1 MPKRLLPLIPA
12 GLLVQQ
18 VLPTPEHITIKAS
31 PRQNA
36 AACPDCGVASRRVHS
51 RYGRTLADLP
61 WQGRP
66 VTLAVHAR
74 RFRCLN
80 PACARQTFAERLAEV
95 APAAA
100 RRTERLGGVQRCLGL
115 ALGGEAGA
123 RLAYRLAMPTSADTL
138 LRVVRTAACRDDPL
152 PAPRV
157 LGVDD
162 WSWRR
167 GHRYGT
173 MLVDLER
180 NAVVDLLR
188 DRQAETLATWLRRHP
203 GVEVVARDRAGA
215 YADGIRQG
223 APAAVQVAD
232 RWHLLRNLGDAV
244 HALVDRHAAAV
255 RRAGRLI
262 ADTVAAAIAA
272 EPMPPAPPRPPNA
285 AARASQ
291 ASLARRQARYEE
303 AAGLRAKGVSIS
315 RIAALLG
322 AGRKTV
328 RRWLRL
334 GHAPSWKQRPRT
346 STLAAFADVLE
357 RRWAEGCRNA
367 AQLWRELVAQGFAG
381 RPGTVRAWTTRRRGT
396 EPAPTAPRPTRMGP
410 AWPVPSGRSVA
421 RILMAD
427 SNTLKETE
435 RQFAARMLAEAPGL
449 AAAIAVAR
457 RLRQVLRRKGGETL
471 AEVLAAAEK
480 TELASYAANLCRD
493 IDAVQAAL
501 DLPWTTSPVEGQI
514 NRLKLI
520 KRSMYGRAGFDLLR
534 NRVLNAA

>member
-1 MPKRLLPLIPA
+1 M
-12 GLLVQQ
+12 
-18 VLPTPEHITIKAS
+18 
-31 PRQNA
+31 
-36 AACPDCGVASRRVHS
+36 
-51 RYGRTLADLP
+51 
-61 WQGRP
+61 
-66 VTLAVHAR
+66 TLAVHAR

-80 PACARQTFAERLAEV
+80 SACARQTFAERLAEV

-100 RRTERLGGVQRCLGL
+100 RRTERLSGVQRCLGL

-138 LRVVRTAACRDDPL
+138 LRVVRAAACRDDPL

-291 ASLARRQARYEE
+291 ASLARTRKPQGCAPKGFRSAASPPASGPSARRS
-303 AAGLRAKGVSIS
+303 AAGSASGTPHPGSSGRAPAPSRPLQTCWTGVGP
-315 RIAALLG
+315 RAAATQPSSG
-322 AGRKTV
+322 AN
-328 RRWLRL
+328 WLRRVSL
-334 GHAPSWKQRPRT
+334 GGPAPSAPGPPGAVAPSQRRPR
-346 STLAAFADVLE
+346 
-357 RRWAEGCRNA
+357 
-367 AQLWRELVAQGFAG
+367 
-381 RPGTVRAWTTRRRGT
+381 
-396 EPAPTAPRPTRMGP
+396 
-410 AWPVPSGRSVA
+410 PVPHEWHRHGRCP
-421 RILMAD
+421 R
-427 SNTLKETE
+427 
-435 RQFAARMLAEAPGL
+435 
-449 AAAIAVAR
+449 AAA
-457 RLRQVLRRKGGETL
+457 
-471 AEVLAAAEK
+471 
-480 TELASYAANLCRD
+480 S
-493 IDAVQAAL
+493 
-501 DLPWTTSPVEGQI
+501 
-514 NRLKLI
+514 
-520 KRSMYGRAGFDLLR
+520 RAF
-534 NRVLNAA
+534 

>member
-18 VLPTPEHITIKAS
+18 VLPTSEHITIKAS

-80 PACARQTFAERLAEV
+80 SACARQTFAERLAEV

-138 LRVVRTAACRDDPL
+138 LRVVRAAACRDDPL

-244 HALVDRHAAAV
+244 PALVDRHAAAV

-315 RIAALLG
+315 RIAARLG
-322 AGRKTV
+322 AERKTV

-346 STLAAFADVLE
+346 STLAAFADVLD

-396 EPAPTAPRPTRMGP
+396 EPAPTAPRPTRMAP

>member
-18 VLPTPEHITIKAS
+18 VLPTPERVTIETS
-31 PRQNA
+31 PRQSA
-36 AACPDCGVASRRVHS
+36 ARCPDCNAVSHRVHS

-66 VTLAVHAR
+66 VTLRVYAR

-95 APAAA
+95 APVAA

-123 RLAYRLAMPTSADTL
+123 RLAHRLAMPTSADTL
-138 LRVVRTAACRDDPL
+138 LRVARTVTCRDGP
-152 PAPRV
+152 PPVPHV

-188 DRQAETLATWLRRHP
+188 DRQAETLATWLRLHP
-203 GVEVVARDRAGA
+203 GIDVVARDRASA

-223 APAAVQVAD
+223 APAAIQIAD

-255 RRAGRLI
+255 RRAGRHV
-262 ADTVAAAIAA
+262 ADTIATAAVA
-272 EPMPPAPPRPPNA
+272 EPTPPDAPRRPNA

-291 ASLARRQARYEE
+291 ASLIRREARYEE
-303 AAGLRAKGVSIS
+303 AADLRAKGVSIS

-322 AGRKTV
+322 VERKTV

-334 GHAPSWKQRPRT
+334 GHVPSWKQRPRT
-346 STLAAFADVLE
+346 SILAPFADELD

-381 RPGTVRAWTTRRRGT
+381 RPGTVRTWTTRRRDA
-396 EPAPTAPRPTRMGP
+396 EPAPTAPLPTRTAP

-427 SNTLKETE
+427 SNVLNEPE
-435 RQFAARMLAEAPGL
+435 RQFAAQVLAEAPEL
-449 AAAIAVAR
+449 AAAIAVTR
-457 RLRQVLRRKGGETL
+457 RLRQVLRRKGGEALTD
-471 AEVLAAAEK
+471 VLAAAEN

-501 DLPWTTSPVEGQI
+501 DMPWTTSPVEGQI
-514 NRLKLI
+514 NQLKLI
-520 KRSMYGRAGFDLLR
+520 KRSVYGRAGFDLLR
-534 NRVLNAA
+534 ARVLNAA

>member
-1 MPKRLLPLIPA
+1 M
-12 GLLVQQ
+12 
-18 VLPTPEHITIKAS
+18 
-31 PRQNA
+31 
-36 AACPDCGVASRRVHS
+36 
-51 RYGRTLADLP
+51 
-61 WQGRP
+61 
-66 VTLAVHAR
+66 TLAVHAR

-255 RRAGRLI
+255 RRAGRPG
-262 ADTVAAAIAA
+262 ADMVAAAVAA

-291 ASLARRQARYEE
+291 ASLARRQARYEGSRRAACQWSFDQPHRRPPWDRAQDGPPLAPPRERPVLE
-303 AAGLRAKGVSIS
+303 AAAAHQHPRALCKRAGPALGRGLPQRSPALARAGCVGF
-315 RIAALLG
+315 RWAA
-322 AGRKTV
+322 RH
-328 RRWLRL
+328 RPRL
-334 GHAPSWKQRPRT
+334 DHPAPSPRRPR
-346 STLAAFADVLE
+346 
-357 RRWAEGCRNA
+357 
-367 AQLWRELVAQGFAG
+367 
-381 RPGTVRAWTTRRRGT
+381 
-396 EPAPTAPRPTRMGP
+396 
-410 AWPVPSGRSVA
+410 PVPHERHRHA
-421 RILMAD
+421 RCP
-427 SNTLKETE
+427 
-435 RQFAARMLAEAPGL
+435 R
-449 AAAIAVAR
+449 AAA
-457 RLRQVLRRKGGETL
+457 
-471 AEVLAAAEK
+471 
-480 TELASYAANLCRD
+480 S
-493 IDAVQAAL
+493 
-501 DLPWTTSPVEGQI
+501 
-514 NRLKLI
+514 
-520 KRSMYGRAGFDLLR
+520 RAF
-534 NRVLNAA
+534 